1 MKQNSDVLEE
11 FTKLEIFIHWP
22 SIDTTKQEIE
32 SLLDENFWEVGASGK
47 RCSQEFVLR
56 ILIERTH
63 KRNNDVWIN
72 KDFHCSETVER
83 SSALARC
90 FQHEIDHL
98 DGILYIDRMKEEFV
112 TLLQTEEQISVK
124 ELRKRSFEKIE

>member
-11 FTKLEIFIHWP
+11 LTKLEIFIHWP

-32 SLLDENFWEVGASGK
+32 NLLDENFGEVGASGK

-56 ILIERTH
+56 IFIERTH
-63 KRNNDVWIN
+63 KQNNDD
-72 KDFHCSETVER
+72 KDFRCSETVER
-83 SSALARC
+83 IGALARC
-90 FQHEIDHL
+90 FQHKIDHL

-112 TLLQTEEQISVK
+112 TLLKTEEQISVK